1 MTILFAILLFSFLIF
16 IHELGHFAAA
26 KLSGVQVNEF
36 SLFMGPAIWKKQVG
50 ETLYAL
56 RCIPIGG
63 YCAMEGED
71 GDSDNPRSFQK
82 AAWWK
87 RLIILV
93 AGAAMNFVAGVGLLG
108 ICYAPAE
115 VFVTPVIS
123 MVEEGCSLAE
133 GDGIQVTTQ
142 NINWVSES
150 MYASA
155 LATAGI
161 KDAEVNVACPVKVSG
176 TAALA
181 GIFKAYEA
189 TSGELSEVAKDVA
202 AEELVTTGELGDIIG
217 QEQAAQLIALVKQ
230 KILELGYNKAENVR
244 PVVIEVAKE
253 LNITLTEEQIDT
265 ITNLI
270 VTIANMD
277 IDPAALAAQ
286 VQKINDSLNGL
297 AETSEKAMSFVESIR
312 DFFNNLVEW
321 FSSLFQ

>member
-1 MTILFAILLFSFLIF
+1 MKKKFLCLMLAVLMAVTAIPTALADGEWKVTLGNDLSASQRAKVLEMLEVSEDEVQLFTVTI
-16 IHELGHFAAA
+16 
-26 KLSGVQVNEF
+26 NE
-36 SLFMGPAIWKKQVG
+36 
-50 ETLYAL
+50 E
-56 RCIPIGG
+56 
-63 YCAMEGED
+63 
-71 GDSDNPRSFQK
+71 K
-82 AAWWK
+82 A
-87 RLIILV
+87 
-93 AGAAMNFVAGVGLLG
+93 LLG
-108 ICYAPAE
+108 NLVPAE
-115 VFVTPVIS
+115 KIGS
-123 MVEEGCSLAE
+123 RSLSCACVRPLAD
-133 GDGIQVTTQ
+133 GDGIRVKTQ
-142 NINWVSES
+142 NITWVSES

-189 TSGELSEVAKDVA
+189 TSGELSEIAKDVA
-202 AEELVTTGELGDIIG
+202 AKELVTTGELGDIIG

-244 PVVIEVAKE
+244 PVVIQVAKE

-277 IDPAALAAQ
+277 IDPAELAAQ
-286 VQKINDSLNGL
+286 VEKINKGLKDL
-297 AETSEKAMSFVESIR
+297 AETSQKAMSFVESIR

-321 FSSLFQ
+321 FASIF

>member
-1 MTILFAILLFSFLIF
+1 M
-16 IHELGHFAAA
+16 
-26 KLSGVQVNEF
+26 
-36 SLFMGPAIWKKQVG
+36 
-50 ETLYAL
+50 
-56 RCIPIGG
+56 
-63 YCAMEGED
+63 
-71 GDSDNPRSFQK
+71 
-82 AAWWK
+82 
-87 RLIILV
+87 
-93 AGAAMNFVAGVGLLG
+93 
-108 ICYAPAE
+108 
-115 VFVTPVIS
+115 
-123 MVEEGCSLAE
+123 
-133 GDGIQVTTQ
+133 
-142 NINWVSES
+142 
-150 MYASA
+150 
-155 LATAGI
+155 
-161 KDAEVNVACPVKVSG
+161 KVSG

-189 TSGELSEVAKDVA
+189 TSGELSEVAKEVA

-217 QEQAAQLIALVKQ
+217 KEQAAQLIALVKQ

-286 VQKINDSLNGL
+286 VQKINDSLKGL

>member
-1 MTILFAILLFSFLIF
+1 MKKKFVCLLLALILAVTAMPVALADGEWKVTLGGDLSESQREEVLEMLGISEDEVQLFTVTID
-16 IHELGHFAAA
+16 E
-26 KLSGVQVNEF
+26 E
-36 SLFMGPAIWKKQVG
+36 
-50 ETLYAL
+50 
-56 RCIPIGG
+56 
-63 YCAMEGED
+63 
-71 GDSDNPRSFQK
+71 K
-82 AAWWK
+82 A
-87 RLIILV
+87 
-93 AGAAMNFVAGVGLLG
+93 LLG
-108 ICYAPAE
+108 DLVPAE
-115 VFVTPVIS
+115 KIGSRSLSCASVRP
-123 MVEEGCSLAE
+123 LAE

-189 TSGELSEVAKDVA
+189 TSGELSEVAKEVA

-286 VQKINDSLNGL
+286 VQKINDSLKGL

>member
-1 MTILFAILLFSFLIF
+1 MKKKIISLVLALMLAVTAMPAALADGEWKVTLGGDLSEAQREEVLEMLGISEDEVQLFTVTID
-16 IHELGHFAAA
+16 E
-26 KLSGVQVNEF
+26 E
-36 SLFMGPAIWKKQVG
+36 
-50 ETLYAL
+50 
-56 RCIPIGG
+56 
-63 YCAMEGED
+63 
-71 GDSDNPRSFQK
+71 K
-82 AAWWK
+82 A
-87 RLIILV
+87 
-93 AGAAMNFVAGVGLLG
+93 LLG
-108 ICYAPAE
+108 DLVPAE
-115 VFVTPVIS
+115 KIGSRSLSCASVRP
-123 MVEEGCSLAE
+123 LAE

-161 KDAEVNVACPVKVSG
+161 KDAEVKVACPVKVSG

-189 TSGELSEVAKDVA
+189 TSGELSEVAKEVA

-244 PVVIEVAKE
+244 PVVIEVARE

-277 IDPAALAAQ
+277 IDPAALAEQ
-286 VQKINDSLNGL
+286 VQKINDSLKGL

-321 FSSLFQ
+321 FSSLFA

>member
-1 MTILFAILLFSFLIF
+1 MKKKFVCLLLALILAVTAMPVALADGEWKVTLGGDLSESQREEVLEMLGISEDEVQLFTVTID
-16 IHELGHFAAA
+16 E
-26 KLSGVQVNEF
+26 E
-36 SLFMGPAIWKKQVG
+36 
-50 ETLYAL
+50 
-56 RCIPIGG
+56 
-63 YCAMEGED
+63 
-71 GDSDNPRSFQK
+71 K
-82 AAWWK
+82 A
-87 RLIILV
+87 
-93 AGAAMNFVAGVGLLG
+93 LLG
-108 ICYAPAE
+108 DLVPAE
-115 VFVTPVIS
+115 KIGSRSLSCASVRP
-123 MVEEGCSLAE
+123 LAE

-189 TSGELSEVAKDVA
+189 TSGELSEVAKEVA

-270 VTIANMD
+270 VPIANMD

-286 VQKINDSLNGL
+286 VQKINDSLKGL